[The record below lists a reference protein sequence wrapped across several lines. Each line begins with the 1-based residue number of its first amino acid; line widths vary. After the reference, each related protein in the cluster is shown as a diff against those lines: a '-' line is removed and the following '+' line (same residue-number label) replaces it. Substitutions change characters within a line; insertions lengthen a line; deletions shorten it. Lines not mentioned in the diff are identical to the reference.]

1 MTVARKSAS
10 GHRPTGTRTIAN
22 RVRSASAGDVRAV
35 GGLAAAAAVCLLAA
49 VRVARNAPLGRAPAG
64 IQPVHD
70 VASPAAV
77 LVPAAAAV
85 AVGVVADDER
95 ALVGLIAAGVFAVFA
110 GFGPGGA
117 AAAAAGVLPVAA
129 ALNAVPALLDRP
141 RRRAPVA
148 ALAVAAVA
156 LSLGATAGPF
166 GPGIRRLGTA
176 AAFGAL
182 AVAPLAVRPSP
193 LALGAGVGA
202 AAFVAAG
209 TLAAPFVAGAAFLAV
224 GAAVDPGV
232 VLAALG
238 VGGGVAVVAES
249 ARRRRYTGVAA
260 GLLLLGAGVPATVP
274 RALAVVLGL
283 HLLVVAVEHPESHV
297 VSGGESK

>member
-10 GHRPTGTRTIAN
+10 GHQPSGTGAVAA
-22 RVRSASAGDVRAV
+22 RVRAVGADDVRAV

-49 VRVARNAPLGRAPAG
+49 VRVARNAPLGEAPAG

-70 VASPAAV
+70 LAGPAAV
-77 LVPAAAAV
+77 VVPAAVAV
-85 AVGVVADDER
+85 AVGVADDDDR
-95 ALVGLIAAGVFAVFA
+95 ALVGLVAAGVFALFA

-129 ALNAVPALLDRP
+129 ALVAVPALLDRP

-166 GPGIRRLGTA
+166 GPDVRWLGTVA
-176 AAFGAL
+176 ALGAL

-202 AAFVAAG
+202 AAAVAAG
-209 TLAAPFVAGAAFLAV
+209 ALAAPFVAGAALLAV
-224 GAAVDPGV
+224 GAAVDPGIA
-232 VLAALG
+232 LAALG
-238 VGGGVAVVAES
+238 VGGGVAVVAEG
-249 ARRRRYTGVAA
+249 ARRRRVTGVAA
-260 GLLLLGAGVPATVP
+260 GILLLGAGVPATVP

-283 HLLVVAVEHPESHV
+283 HLLIAAAEHFELHA
-297 VSGGESK
+297 VSGGEAT

>member
-1 MTVARKSAS
+1 MARKSAS
-10 GHRPTGTRTIAN
+10 GHRTTGTR
-22 RVRSASAGDVRAV
+22 RVASRLRTAGPGDVRGAS
-35 GGLAAAAAVCLLAA
+35 GIAAAAAVCLLAA
-49 VRVARNAPLGRAPAG
+49 VRVARNAPLGRAPVG
-64 IQPVHD
+64 VQPVHD
-70 VASPAAV
+70 LASPAAV

-85 AVGVVADDER
+85 AVGVVADDDR

-117 AAAAAGVLPVAA
+117 AAAAAGVLPGATALVAA
-129 ALNAVPALLDRP
+129 PALLDRP

-166 GPGIRRLGTA
+166 GPGVRWLGTA

-209 TLAAPFVAGAAFLAV
+209 ALAAPFVAGAAFLAV
-224 GAAVDPGV
+224 GAAVDPGIA
-232 VLAALG
+232 LAALG

-249 ARRRRYTGVAA
+249 ARRRRVTGVAA
-260 GLLLLGAGVPATVP
+260 GLLLLGAGIPATVP

-283 HLLVVAVEHPESHV
+283 HLLVVAGERLEDHA
-297 VSGGESK
+297 VSGGEAR